1 MQQKTSL
8 KTRRYADWRVLLGT
22 MLLCTVSL
30 FSQASNRA
38 IEAWEWVEQGA
49 LLIDVRTS
57 AEFEQQHIEGAINIP
72 LNEIAKQMKKI
83 DKSQPIVLYC
93 RSGNRSG
100 QGYEL
105 LAQSGY
111 TLLLNGGGIEEML
124 SVKPE
129 Q

>member
-57 AEFEQQHIEGAINIP
+57 AEFEQRHIEGAINIP

-100 QGYEL
+100 QAYEL